1 MYAIGFDLSIKDTTQ
16 NHPKGVTQAYADI
29 EATLRKFGFNRI
41 QGSLYVTENE
51 DMALLTKAMVSLK
64 KLTWFGLSVRDIRAF
79 KVEQWSDFNSFFKED
94 F

>member
-1 MYAIGFDLSIKDTTQ
+1 MYAIGFDLSVKETAK

-29 EATLRKFGFNRI
+29 EATLKKFGFNRV
-41 QGSLYVTENE
+41 QGSLYITENE
-51 DMALLTKAMVSLK
+51 DMALITKAMVSLK
-64 KLTWFGLSVRDIRAF
+64 KLSWFSLSIRDIRAF

>member
-1 MYAIGFDLSIKDTTQ
+1 MYAIGFDLSVKDTAQ

-29 EATLRKFGFNRI
+29 EATLKKFGFNRI